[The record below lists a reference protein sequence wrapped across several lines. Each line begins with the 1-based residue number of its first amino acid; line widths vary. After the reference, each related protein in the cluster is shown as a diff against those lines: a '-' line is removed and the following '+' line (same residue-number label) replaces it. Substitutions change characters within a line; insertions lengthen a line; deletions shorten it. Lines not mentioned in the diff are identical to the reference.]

1 MPCLIKEWRVVDI
14 CRKKVYKKTMLD
26 GVVYAR
32 YDKTFTKFTLKR
44 KDKEDEIVEVE
55 STMAL
60 SRAASLRPTAAEL
73 AHSVAALP
81 EAPLPS
87 PLLHKK

>member
-14 CRKKVYKKTMLD
+14 RRKKVYKKTMLD

-55 STMAL
+55 STM
-60 SRAASLRPTAAEL
+60 RAASLQREL
-73 AHSVAALP
+73 NMPSLVRASVCVCVRAV
-81 EAPLPS
+81 
-87 PLLHKK
+87 